1 MDGSAQ
7 VEPAHRTKRRPT
19 ERIHI
24 LGGDID
30 LVRPEEVMHHIGDFI
45 AKGAKA
51 IIANHNSH
59 SLYLLKTRPELASF
73 FAKADIIEMDSTPVI
88 FFARLLGMP
97 SRTFHRCSYVDFR
110 PLFWRMVADKG
121 YRVFYIGGAPG
132 VVETASERLMAR
144 YPGAVIGGRDGYF
157 DATPG
162 SQGNAQAL
170 AQIADFAPDILFVGM
185 GMPRQELWIEAN
197 LAALPNCVIMPV
209 GAAFDY
215 EADVQ
220 VAPPPWMSDAG
231 LVWAFRLA
239 QEPRRMFARYC
250 LEPWALLPLAFK
262 DIAAAWRRRRA
273 ASRVVAAQPA
283 AQA

>member
-1 MDGSAQ
+1 MDGSLP
-7 VEPAHRTKRRPT
+7 VEAPAAYRAARRTT

-30 LVRPEEVMHHIGDFI
+30 LVRPQEVMHHIGRFI
-45 AKGAKA
+45 AAKTKA

-73 FAKADIIEMDSTPVI
+73 FAKADLIEMDSTPVI

-97 SRTFHRCSYVDFR
+97 ARTFHRCTYVDFR
-110 PLFWRMVADKG
+110 PLFWSMVAANR

-132 VVETASERLMAR
+132 VVETASERLMAK
-144 YPGAVIGGRDGYF
+144 YPGALIGGRDGYF

-162 SQGNAQAL
+162 SEGNAGAL
-170 AQIADFAPDILFVGM
+170 AQIAAFKPDILFVGM

-197 LAALPNCVIMPV
+197 LEALPNCVIMPV

-239 QEPRRMFARYC
+239 QEPRRMFARYL

-262 DIAAAWRRRRA
+262 DIAAAIARRRA
-273 ASRVVAAQPA
+273 PGEVVRPA
-283 AQA
+283 

>member
-1 MDGSAQ
+1 MDGSQ
-7 VEPAHRTKRRPT
+7 PLEFRTARRTT

-30 LVRPEEVMHHIGDFI
+30 LVRPEEVMHHIGRFI
-45 AKGAKA
+45 AAGKKA

-59 SLYLLKTRPELASF
+59 SLYLLKKRPELASF
-73 FAKADIIEMDSTPVI
+73 FAKADLVEMDSTPVI

-110 PLFWRMVADKG
+110 PLFWTMVGAKQ

-132 VVETASERLMAR
+132 VVEIASERLMAK

-157 DATPG
+157 DATPD
-162 SQGNAQAL
+162 SAGNAEAL
-170 AQIADFAPDILFVGM
+170 AQIAAFKPDILFVGM

-197 LAALPNCVIMPV
+197 LEALPNCVIMPV

-239 QEPRRMFARYC
+239 QEPRRMFTRYC

-262 DIAAAWRRRRA
+262 DIRAAIARRREPL
-273 ASRVVAAQPA
+273 RVTTSA
-283 AQA
+283 

>member
-1 MDGSAQ
+1 MDGSLP
-7 VEPAHRTKRRPT
+7 VEAPYRAARRTT

-30 LVRPEEVMHHIGDFI
+30 LVRPQEVMHHIGRFI
-45 AKGAKA
+45 AAKTKA

-59 SLYLLKTRPELASF
+59 SLYLLKRRPELASF
-73 FAKADIIEMDSTPVI
+73 FAKADLIEMDSTPVI

-97 SRTFHRCSYVDFR
+97 ARTFHRCSYVDFR
-110 PLFWRMVADKG
+110 PLFWSMVAASR

-144 YPGAVIGGRDGYF
+144 YPGALIGGRDGYF

-162 SQGNAQAL
+162 SEGNAEAL
-170 AQIADFAPDILFVGM
+170 AQISAFKPDILFVGM

-197 LAALPNCVIMPV
+197 LEALPNCVIMPV

-239 QEPRRMFARYC
+239 QEPRRMFARYL

-262 DIAAAWRRRRA
+262 DVAAALSRRRA
-273 ASRVVAAQPA
+273 PGEVIR
-283 AQA
+283 QA

>member
-1 MDGSAQ
+1 MDGAQPAQFRSAR
-7 VEPAHRTKRRPT
+7 RTS

-30 LVRPEEVMHHIGDFI
+30 LVRPEEVMHHIGRFI
-45 AKGAKA
+45 GAGKKA

-73 FAKADIIEMDSTPVI
+73 FAKADLIEMDSTPVI

-110 PLFWRMVADKG
+110 PLFWSMVAAKG
-121 YRVFYIGGAPG
+121 YRVFYVGGAPG
-132 VVETASERLMAR
+132 VVETASERLMAK

-157 DATPG
+157 DAEPG
-162 SQGNAQAL
+162 SPGNTEAL
-170 AQIADFAPDILFVGM
+170 AQIAAFKPDILFVGM

-197 LAALPNCVIMPV
+197 LEALPHCVIMPV

-220 VAPPPWMSDAG
+220 VAPPPWMSDTG

-250 LEPWALLPLAFK
+250 LEPWALLPLALK
-262 DIAAAWRRRRA
+262 DIWAAIARKRA
-273 ASRVVAAQPA
+273 PLQITTSA
-283 AQA
+283 

>member
-1 MDGSAQ
+1 MDGSLP
-7 VEPAHRTKRRPT
+7 VEAPAAYRAARRTT

-30 LVRPEEVMHHIGDFI
+30 LVRPQEVMHHIGRFI
-45 AKGAKA
+45 AAKTKA

-73 FAKADIIEMDSTPVI
+73 FAKADLIEMDSTPVI

-97 SRTFHRCSYVDFR
+97 ARTFHRCSYVDFR
-110 PLFWRMVADKG
+110 PLFWSMVAANR

-132 VVETASERLMAR
+132 VVETASERLMAK
-144 YPGAVIGGRDGYF
+144 YPGALIGGRDGYF

-162 SQGNAQAL
+162 SEGNAEAL
-170 AQIADFAPDILFVGM
+170 AQIAAFKPDILFVGM

-197 LAALPNCVIMPV
+197 LEALPNCVIMPV

-239 QEPRRMFARYC
+239 QEPRRMFARYL

-262 DIAAAWRRRRA
+262 DIAAAIARRRA
-273 ASRVVAAQPA
+273 PGEVVRPA
-283 AQA
+283 